1 MARTKFVNPLKKSME
16 LARLPLSSH
25 LSPPA
30 GSGDA
35 EGDLGLREGGEGLQD
50 SGEGLQ
56 EGGQEGLPEV
66 VIFDG
71 VVENMQQVLED
82 HVREDQMLQVGEHIL
97 QQVEGPFHRGVG
109 GHPQLAPLPVNH
121 LDGDMGGLGDEVVV
135 EVVNNLVGV
144 ANNKYV
150 NFKAIF
156 FYFLIEFSKGKKRK
170 IPTAEELL
178 ERDRRKKAA
187 DRAGAKRFL
196 HFGFNNF
203 STRYVGGGK
212 KRRRKSLSL
221 KAR

>member
-56 EGGQEGLPEV
+56 EGGQEGPPEV
-66 VIFDG
+66 FIFDG

-156 FYFLIEFSKGKKRK
+156 FLFPY
-170 IPTAEELL
+170 
-178 ERDRRKKAA
+178 
-187 DRAGAKRFL
+187 
-196 HFGFNNF
+196 
-203 STRYVGGGK
+203 
-212 KRRRKSLSL
+212 
-221 KAR
+221 

>member
-156 FYFLIEFSKGKKRK
+156 FLFPY
-170 IPTAEELL
+170 
-178 ERDRRKKAA
+178 
-187 DRAGAKRFL
+187 
-196 HFGFNNF
+196 
-203 STRYVGGGK
+203 
-212 KRRRKSLSL
+212 
-221 KAR
+221 